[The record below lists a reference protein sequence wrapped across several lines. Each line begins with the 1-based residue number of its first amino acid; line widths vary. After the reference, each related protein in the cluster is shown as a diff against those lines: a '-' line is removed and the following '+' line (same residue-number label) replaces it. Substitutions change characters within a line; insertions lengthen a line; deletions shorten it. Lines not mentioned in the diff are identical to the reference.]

1 MPRRAGAHL
10 ASAHVRE
17 LLLLGH
23 LAAGSLLSRRI
34 APTGAASAPLAAVAS
49 AGKPRYC
56 FRAQAWRSRRAA
68 PSSRAPATASRRL
81 SSSRHAN
88 DSRMPLSRV
97 TSRGTRL
104 SSSALELALLG
115 SGGCPLLLA
124 LLRLLRV
131 TAVSEA
137 GQPVSEVSRC

>member
-1 MPRRAGAHL
+1 
-10 ASAHVRE
+10 
-17 LLLLGH
+17 
-23 LAAGSLLSRRI
+23 
-34 APTGAASAPLAAVAS
+34 
-49 AGKPRYC
+49 
-56 FRAQAWRSRRAA
+56 
-68 PSSRAPATASRRL
+68 
-81 SSSRHAN
+81 
-88 DSRMPLSRV
+88 MPLSRV

-115 SGGCPLLLA
+115 SGGRPLLLA